1 MSTAALGID
10 HARLALHTRVRVPH
24 VARTLEAMDAR
35 TTLATA
41 IECIGRDRLPL
52 VTSLAP
58 EGMVILDLLTRM
70 VDRPRVV
77 TLDTGRLHPETYE
90 LIDRVRDRF
99 DVDIDVIS
107 PAAAEV
113 EPMVRERGV
122 NLMYRSREDRVR
134 CCEVRKV
141 LPLRRAL
148 VGSGGWITGLRR
160 DQATT
165 RTSTPKIARD
175 LSNGLI
181 WKVAPLADWTA
192 AEVWA
197 YVRRHDLPYNALHD
211 EGYDSIGCAPCTPPV
226 VPGADEGWGRGGWE
240 EPGQPR
246 ECGPHPA
253 PSLPAGLGAAGTAP
267 TFPGAPAPSPPAA
280 PLTTPPMVLA

>member
-1 MSTAALGID
+1 MSMSTAALGID
-10 HARLALHTRVRVPH
+10 HGRLALLTRVRVPH

-41 IECIGRDRLPL
+41 FACIGRDRLPL

-58 EGMVILDLLTRM
+58 EGIVILDLLTKV
-70 VDRPRVV
+70 VDRPRVI

-99 DVDIDVIS
+99 RVDIEVIA
-107 PAAAEV
+107 PAPADV

-122 NLMYRSREDRVR
+122 NLFYRSRGDRLR

-148 VGSGGWITGLRR
+148 AGSGGWITGVRR
-160 DQATT
+160 DQTST
-165 RTSTPKIARD
+165 RRSTPKIARD

-181 WKVAPLADWTA
+181 WKVAPLADWTS
-192 AEVWA
+192 EQVWA
-197 YVRRHDLPYNALHD
+197 YVREHDLPYNPLHD
-211 EGYDSIGCAPCTPPV
+211 EGYESIGCAPCTRPV
-226 VPGADEGWGRGGWE
+226 APGEDERSGRWWWEDEADG
-240 EPGQPR
+240 R
-246 ECGPHPA
+246 ECGLHAVP
-253 PSLPAGLGAAGTAP
+253 GLAIQVPVLEGA
-267 TFPGAPAPSPPAA
+267 
-280 PLTTPPMVLA
+280 LA

>member
-1 MSTAALGID
+1 VTTSTAALGID
-10 HARLALHTRVRVPH
+10 HARLALHTRIRVPH

-99 DVDIDVIS
+99 DVDIEVIS
-107 PAAAEV
+107 PAAGEV

-148 VGSGGWITGLRR
+148 IGSAGWITGLRR
-160 DQATT
+160 DQATS

-181 WKVAPLADWTA
+181 WKVAPLADWTGA
-192 AEVWA
+192 QVWQ
-197 YVRRHDLPYNALHD
+197 YVRAHGLPYNPLHD
-211 EGYDSIGCAPCTPPV
+211 EGYESIGCAPCTRPV
-226 VPGADEGWGRGGWE
+226 APGEDERSGRWWWE
-240 EPGQPR
+240 EADAAR
-246 ECGPHPA
+246 ECGLHVLA
-253 PSLPAGLGAAGTAP
+253 PGTAAS
-267 TFPGAPAPSPPAA
+267 TPAA
-280 PLTTPPMVLA
+280 VAIA